1 MTPQWREVRAWT
13 RGPDR
18 KHRELG
24 ARDFPKK
31 TLNLS
36 MSWCIVINEINVLG
50 HLLNSG
56 RQGVV
61 GDSWVLSGDESS
73 IGFSPDRG

>member
-1 MTPQWREVRAWT
+1 
-13 RGPDR
+13 
-18 KHRELG
+18 
-24 ARDFPKK
+24 
-31 TLNLS
+31 